1 MARFLKHV
9 ACERCGSSDAKGL
22 YDDGSSWCFSCRRG
36 NGADVCSLVAA
47 GKLKTEVPLEIEA
60 FHLIFLII
68 SVLMLLF
75 GLKNQG

>member
-1 MARFLKHV
+1 MWHV
-9 ACERCGSSDAKGL
+9 NAAEAAMRKVYMTMVAVG
-22 YDDGSSWCFSCRRG
+22 
-36 NGADVCSLVAA
+36 VSLVVAA
-47 GKLKTEVPLEIEA
+47 TVLMCALWLLRVNFKTEVPLEIEA